1 MQPIT
6 TDQELL
12 RQLLLTENKAETL
25 LSRIE
30 QLIARADINQYIY
43 ITIAMNE
50 LEETR
55 SLLHN
60 ACSMIQ
66 ELVQLLKTEEENHR
80 KDVADLYSHHVKEIQ
95 DLHELIKQSEARIDK
110 TNEMIREMSHTTS
123 EINTTNKDLKD
134 SYLQQFER
142 TNAQVSHLVE
152 ENNRLVKEN
161 EAYYNSLKRER
172 EHSRE
177 IMSSIIAQ
185 TFSTNRQPLVNIDQ
199 A

>member
-1 MQPIT
+1 
-6 TDQELL
+6 
-12 RQLLLTENKAETL
+12 
-25 LSRIE
+25 
-30 QLIARADINQYIY
+30 
-43 ITIAMNE
+43 MNE

-80 KDVADLYSHHVKEIQ
+80 KDVAELYEHHASEIK
-95 DLHELIKQSEARIDK
+95 DLHELIKKSEERIDK
-110 TNEMIREMSHTTS
+110 TNEMIRELSHTTS
-123 EINTTNKDLKD
+123 ELNSTNKDLKD

-161 EAYYNSLKRER
+161 EAYYNAVKRER

-177 IMSSIIAQ
+177 IMSSIIQ
-185 TFSTNRQPLVNIDQ
+185 QSFGTNKQPLVKIDQ

>member
-1 MQPIT
+1 
-6 TDQELL
+6 
-12 RQLLLTENKAETL
+12 
-25 LSRIE
+25 
-30 QLIARADINQYIY
+30 
-43 ITIAMNE
+43 MNE

-66 ELVQLLKTEEENHR
+66 ELVQLLKTEDENHR
-80 KDVADLYSHHVKEIQ
+80 KYVAELFEHHTAEIK
-95 DLHELIKQSEARIDK
+95 DLHELVKKSEERIDK
-110 TNEMIREMSHTTS
+110 TNEMIRELSHTTS
-123 EINTTNKDLKD
+123 ELNSTNKDLKD

-152 ENNRLVKEN
+152 ENNRLIKEN
-161 EAYYNSLKRER
+161 EAYYNAVKRER

-177 IMSSIIAQ
+177 IMSSIIQ
-185 TFSTNRQPLVNIDQ
+185 QSFGNTKQPLVHIDQ